1 MDDQELDRVLRDAY
15 YDTGSPAF
23 LAGAEA
29 VYREALWLD
38 PRVTRQQVRDWLAR
52 QRTFTL
58 FADRKKRFKRLRT
71 VPSGLNTDWQADLN
85 DMQRFAHENDG
96 HGYYLVCIDVLSRM
110 IYAEPVKKKEYS
122 HMTAAFAAVFRRAGV
137 KPWKIYTD
145 SGGEFES
152 ARMNAYF
159 RRKDILKF
167 HSSPVRELHATVA
180 ERANRTIKDRLY
192 RYFSEDNTLRW
203 IDVLEDIVDDINNS
217 VCRMT
222 RMKPVDVNEV
232 NAPALQ
238 RRLYKRHTEYPEANV
253 PKFEVGDYVRVQEHR
268 AVFEKGWNKY
278 TDKLFRVTGVEQ
290 DQGMN
295 LYRLEDTLQRE
306 LPGRFYERE
315 LVKTVHFSETTTR
328 IAHVVRT
335 AAGAPRRRRKP
346 NGEGRQQLVRWVG
359 HGPEFD
365 SWVDEN
371 LLTVA
376 HLPR

>member
-23 LAGAEA
+23 LAGGEA
-29 VYREALWLD
+29 VYREALSLD
-38 PRVTRQQVRDWLAR
+38 ARVTRRQVRDWLAR

-58 FADRKKRFKRLRT
+58 YADSKKRFKRLQT

-85 DMQRFAHENDG
+85 DMQKFAGQNDG

-110 IYAEPVKKKEYS
+110 TYAEPVKKKEHTY
-122 HMTAAFAAVFRRAGV
+122 MKAAFDHIFRRAGT

-145 SGGEFES
+145 SGWEFES
-152 ARMNAYF
+152 AQMRAYF
-159 RRKDILKF
+159 SRKDILKF
-167 HSSPVRELHATVA
+167 HSSAERELHATVA

-192 RYFSEDNTLRW
+192 RFFSVENTLRW

-222 RMKPVDVNEV
+222 GMKPIDVNEV
-232 NAPALQ
+232 NGPVLQ
-238 RRLYKRHTEYPEANV
+238 RRLYIRHTEYPVAKR
-253 PKFEVGDYVRVQEHR
+253 PKFEVGDYVRVQVR
-268 AVFEKGWNKY
+268 KILFAKGWNKY
-278 TDKLFRVTGVEQ
+278 TDKLFRVTAIEE

-295 LYRLEDTLQRE
+295 LYRLEDTLQRK

-315 LVKTVHFSETTTR
+315 LVKAVHFSETTTR
-328 IAHVVRT
+328 IAGVVRT
-335 AAGAPRRRRKP
+335 AAGQPRRRRNP
-346 NGEGRQQLVRWVG
+346 NGEGYQQLVRWVG

-371 LLTVA
+371 VLNVA